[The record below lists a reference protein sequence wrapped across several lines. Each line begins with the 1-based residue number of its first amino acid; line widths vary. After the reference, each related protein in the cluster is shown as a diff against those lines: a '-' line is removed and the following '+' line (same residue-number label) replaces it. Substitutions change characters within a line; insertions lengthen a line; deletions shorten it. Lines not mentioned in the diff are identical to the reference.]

1 MFLVILYGSACRLRT
16 KHMQR
21 QITALMWAA
30 EYGHIDCL
38 RPLIDAG
45 AKINYQQ
52 QNVRVVTSSLLHE
65 SDFSIWSRVTEL
77 YFYRFS
83 SSEVSEVCNARRGGM
98 SSCAIRELHLARMR
112 AIFSCLLYL
121 CVFALCDFVCRIPCI
136 CMRRVVTLTRRA
148 EQMQHMHSGRT
159 ALLMAAANGRT
170 ECVRALLDA
179 GADKNA
185 RNRVRHQ
192 TLRR

>member
-1 MFLVILYGSACRLRT
+1 MFLVILYGSVCRLRT
-16 KHMQR
+16 KHTQR

-45 AKINYQQ
+45 AKINDQQ

-65 SDFSIWSRVTEL
+65 FDFSIWFRATEL
-77 YFYRFS
+77 CFYRFS

-98 SSCAIRELHLARMR
+98 SSCAISELHLARLR
-112 AIFSCLLYL
+112 AILSCFLGL
-121 CVFALCDFVCRIPCI
+121 CVFALCDLLCPIPCI
-136 CMRRVVTLTRRA
+136 CMRWVVTMTQHA
-148 EQMQHMHSGRT
+148 EQMQHMHSRRT

-170 ECVRALLDA
+170 DCVRALLDA

-192 TLRR
+192 TLTR